1 MQARRKYMGI
11 RMLTDNEIMRAGGD
25 SLESKPWTRT
35 LEEIALGVSST
46 KREEGEYHGNAKS

>member
-25 SLESKPWTRT
+25 SLESKPWART
-35 LEEIALGVSST
+35 LEETVLGILST
-46 KREEGEYHGNAKS
+46 KREKGKHHENSRL